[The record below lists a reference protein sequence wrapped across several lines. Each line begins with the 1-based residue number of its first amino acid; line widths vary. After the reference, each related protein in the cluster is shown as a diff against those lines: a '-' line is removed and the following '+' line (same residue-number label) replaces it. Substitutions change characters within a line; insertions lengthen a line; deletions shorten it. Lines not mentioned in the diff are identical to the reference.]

1 MFENAFS
8 EAVTIKIG
16 DLIMARIEFHSS
28 EMSGLG
34 QDATGDVF
42 FQMGLSHAIGEHGE
56 PDLIAAHKWFNLA
69 AMKGNRAAVMH
80 RQELADEMSSAEIA
94 KAQRQAREWIRLH

>member
-1 MFENAFS
+1 
-8 EAVTIKIG
+8 
-16 DLIMARIEFHSS
+16 MARIEFHAS
-28 EMSGLG
+28 ELNGVG

-42 FQMGLSHAIGEHGE
+42 FQLGLSHSIGDNGE

-69 AMKGNRAAVMH
+69 AMKGNSAAAVR
-80 RQELADEMSSAEIA
+80 RQELTCEMSSAEVS